1 MNKNAIRRILF
12 FVVMVIA
19 LVSLTCVA
27 LADDPCPEG
36 QPHKGPFSYRNRVN
50 ATCTETGS
58 QDKYCDACGRFVG
71 TEIISAI
78 GHQYT
83 ESTKVIT
90 SPTCLT
96 AGLQQKSTI
105 CKVCGYSGGKIKE
118 IADVVFHVDINNMQ
132 IVEDVHLILNHL
144 LMNVLQRLW
153 NIPGHNM

>member
-78 GHQYT
+78 GHQY
-83 ESTKVIT
+83 EDSVKVPT
-90 SPTCLT
+90 PPTCLLVD
-96 AGLQQKSTI
+96 GKST
-105 CKVCGYSGGKIKE
+105 VRESDGS
-118 IADVVFHVDINNMQ
+118 
-132 IVEDVHLILNHL
+132 
-144 LMNVLQRLW
+144 QRPVGSTIMLKKK
-153 NIPGHNM
+153 